1 MSDGGEGVEGVER
14 LGPRRVEF
22 DPDHLGVQFLD
33 ESVDVGDQTLWVG
46 SIGGDHHPDRLRH
59 ARPFTQRGKK
69 RTALFRTGHHK
80 TYCIRGAVIGQMEYA
95 LVVRWL
101 LLFAALWAVGLPL
114 ATRLF
119 RRLPG
124 RGAGLALPVSL
135 VVLTLPAY
143 YVGHLSFGPVAL
155 VAGVGTLLVA
165 SAVAGLDLGALRR
178 GDLRLASD
186 LDIDRRAV
194 ADAAA
199 VFLVAFLFAVSLR
212 ALDPSVHAGGGEK
225 FLDFGL
231 LQSLARA
238 SVLPPEDMWFAGEP
252 VRYYYGGHLVSILLA
267 RLTAT
272 DPSFAYNLALAG
284 FFGFLVTA
292 AFELGRGVAAASGA
306 NGRIGGLLSAF
317 FVGFA
322 SNLVTA
328 GRFALAALPE
338 GLRRPLARAVAERSQ
353 YTVEQ
358 VIAGTSNF
366 SYWSASRV
374 IPGTINE
381 FPLFAWLNGDLHAHM
396 MGTPFLLLAAGL
408 AFAYFRTPEEAVGER
423 RLLVAATTLVGAL
436 QVVVDTWSFP
446 SVFGVLFLGMVFAPA
461 RPWTLFPGRE
471 RVRSVV
477 GDDPVAGE
485 VARLVGTVA
494 AVGLAG
500 VVAAVLAS
508 PFLLGAVAGGGSART
523 VEILAP
529 DQRSGFG
536 ALALVHGAFLAAF
549 AGYYVRR
556 LGAQDGLGG
565 REWAAL
571 LGSFAVL
578 TVVAAVH
585 SFAALALVAPLV
597 AVGWV
602 LLRFADDPR
611 FETVLVVAGAG
622 LVTLVEL
629 IYVNEQAGPG
639 RMNTVFKTYMQVWV
653 LWGSAMGA
661 VLAGF
666 VGDAVAASDVS
677 LPRVDLSV
685 RGGAVSVV
693 GVAFVVLL
701 VASTSVYGGLAVAA
715 HADTPRQEE
724 TLDATAFAEWWHENE
739 STAITWLDENVEGN
753 PTMLTAPGTTWSA
766 TVSDERETVMYGWRG
781 NPESSLTGVPTV
793 AGWAHE
799 VGYRGPDAYYDRVRD
814 VDAMYVGNES
824 TRARLVEQYEVR
836 YVWVGPGERARYG
849 EIETDVAWLTPVHR
863 SGSVTVYEVEEARLP

>member
-1 MSDGGEGVEGVER
+1 
-14 LGPRRVEF
+14 
-22 DPDHLGVQFLD
+22 
-33 ESVDVGDQTLWVG
+33 
-46 SIGGDHHPDRLRH
+46 
-59 ARPFTQRGKK
+59 
-69 RTALFRTGHHK
+69 
-80 TYCIRGAVIGQMEYA
+80 MEYA

-114 ATRLF
+114 SARLF

-135 VVLTLPAY
+135 VALTLPAY

-165 SAVAGLDLGALRR
+165 SAVAGLDFGALRR
-178 GDLRLASD
+178 GDRRLAPG

-199 VFLVAFLFAVSLR
+199 VFLVAFLFAVALR

-252 VRYYYGGHLVSILLA
+252 VRYYYGGHLASVLLA

-284 FFGFLVTA
+284 FFGVLVTA
-292 AFELGRGVAAASGA
+292 AFELGRGVATAAGASG
-306 NGRIGGLLSAF
+306 RLGGLLSAF

-328 GRFALAALPE
+328 GRFLLAALPE
-338 GLRRPLARAVAERSQ
+338 GLRRPVARAVAERSQ

-358 VIAGTSNF
+358 VLAGASNF

-423 RLLVAATTLVGAL
+423 RRLVAATTLVGAF

-446 SVFGVLFLGMVFAPA
+446 SVFGVLFLGIVFAPA

-471 RVRSVV
+471 RVRSAV
-477 GDDPVAGE
+477 GGSAVAGE
-485 VARLVGTVA
+485 LARLGGTVA

-500 VVAAVLAS
+500 VAATVLAS

-523 VEILAP
+523 VELLSP

-549 AGYYVRR
+549 AGYYARR

-565 REWAAL
+565 REWAVL
-571 LGSFAVL
+571 VGSFAAL
-578 TVVAAVH
+578 TVVAAAQ

-629 IYVNEQAGPG
+629 VYVNEQAGPG

-653 LWGSAMGA
+653 LWGSVMGA

-666 VGDAVAASDVS
+666 VGDAAAASDVS
-677 LPRVDLSV
+677 LPRVDLGV
-685 RGGAVSVV
+685 RGGAVSAV
-693 GVAFVVLL
+693 GVGFVVLL
-701 VASTSVYGGLAVAA
+701 VASTSVYGGLAVTEHTGSA
-715 HADTPRQEE
+715 REE
-724 TLDATAFAEWWHENE
+724 ATLDATAFADWRHENE
-739 STAITWLDENVEGN
+739 STAIAWLDETVEGN
-753 PTMLTAPGTTWSA
+753 PTMLTAPGTKWSEA
-766 TVSDERETVMYGWRG
+766 VTDKREDVMYDWRG

-824 TRARLVEQYEVR
+824 TRARLVERYDVQ

-863 SGSVTVYEVEEARLP
+863 SGSVAVYEVEEARLP